1 MQERQAQS
9 FDALTKLVDVC
20 AVSLLTPALSQG
32 EGVHASGLTTRYVV
46 GYLVQAV
53 LVQPTL
59 LGAGDD
65 VVEQVEGIGI
75 PDVIEVAVGDSTVW
89 LTVMDI
95 KDSPAP
101 RYAQQWQVAFY
112 AALLRASL
120 QGHTFALP
128 VRVADSG
135 VIVTRQ
141 TGSDGEPARHTFD
154 LDPYLAA
161 LPLLQGHIAGI
172 LTTPVLKAPWQ
183 LQPHCR
189 SCAYFD
195 TCYRQ
200 ALSTDDVMLLPHLT
214 AGEHVKLRMLGLH
227 TLPQAAQWFQEDT
240 ERRDTPFSPQQATSL
255 RARVRALLD
264 NRLEL
269 LAETTTLYPA
279 NIAARHLYAPVTR
292 SAERSAT
299 SLGLTS
305 SGTGCTARG
314 APILGGCSRGG
325 GAKHASKRSSPPYG
339 PGGRQPLRQTRGH
352 IW

>member
-1 MQERQAQS
+1 
-9 FDALTKLVDVC
+9 
-20 AVSLLTPALSQG
+20 
-32 EGVHASGLTTRYVV
+32 
-46 GYLVQAV
+46 
-53 LVQPTL
+53 
-59 LGAGDD
+59 
-65 VVEQVEGIGI
+65 
-75 PDVIEVAVGDSTVW
+75 
-89 LTVMDI
+89 MDI

-112 AALLRASL
+112 AALLQASL

-141 TGSDGEPARHTFD
+141 TGPDGEPARHTFD

-161 LPLLQGHIAGI
+161 LPLLQRHIAGI
-172 LTTPVLKAPWQ
+172 LTTPVLEARWQ

-227 TLPQAAQWFQEDT
+227 TLPQAAHWFQEDT
-240 ERRDTPFSPQQATSL
+240 ERRETPFSPQQATSL

-279 NIAARHLYAPVTR
+279 NIAAVIFVHLLRDPLSGRPRAWGLHRLAQGVPPEEPRYWVAAHEAEEPACQQAFIATLRAWWQAAITADQGPHLVTFG
-292 SAERSAT
+292 SG
-299 SLGLTS
+299 SL
-305 SGTGCTARG
+305 TGAARG
-314 APILGGCSRGG
+314 
-325 GAKHASKRSSPPYG
+325 HA
-339 PGGRQPLRQTRGH
+339 
-352 IW
+352 

>member
-1 MQERQAQS
+1 M
-9 FDALTKLVDVC
+9 
-20 AVSLLTPALSQG
+20 
-32 EGVHASGLTTRYVV
+32 V

-75 PDVIEVAVGDSTVW
+75 PDVIEVAVGHSTVW

-120 QGHTFALP
+120 QDHTFALP

-135 VIVTRQ
+135 VIVTRH
-141 TGSDGEPARHTFD
+141 TGSGGEPAQHTFD

-161 LPLLQGHIAGI
+161 LPLLQRHITGI
-172 LTTPVLKAPWQ
+172 LTTPVLEAPWQ

-227 TLPQAAQWFQEDT
+227 TLPQAADWFQEDT
-240 ERRDTPFSPQQATSL
+240 ERRETPFNPQQATSL
-255 RARVRALLD
+255 ACTAARPVGQ
-264 NRLEL
+264 
-269 LAETTTLYPA
+269 PSG
-279 NIAARHLYAPVTR
+279 IAGRDHHTVPGEHRRRHLYAPVTR
-292 SAERSAT
+292 SA
-299 SLGLTS
+299 
-305 SGTGCTARG
+305 
-314 APILGGCSRGG
+314 
-325 GAKHASKRSSPPYG
+325 
-339 PGGRQPLRQTRGH
+339 
-352 IW
+352 